1 MSHRKVG
8 RHRRVL
14 FSNLMAYKRSM
25 DVSREQALDELAEQ
39 AQELD
44 MGY

>member
-1 MSHRKVG
+1 MPHRKVG
-8 RHRRVL
+8 RHRRVF
-14 FSNLMAYKRSM
+14 FSDLMAYKRSM
-25 DVSREQALDELAEQ
+25 DVGREQALDELAEQ